1 MAKNNPQEP
10 IAIIGSG
17 CRFPGEAT
25 SPSKLWDLLRTPRD
39 VLRKID
45 RFSADGFYNADGHH
59 HGSSNVLHSYQLSED
74 TRAFD
79 AQFFNIPASEA
90 ESMDPQQ
97 RFLMEVVYEA
107 LESGAMK
114 IEDLAGSPTAVY
126 VGVMCNDYAHIT
138 YADLESVPKNA
149 ATGSALSILSNRI
162 SYFFNWTGPSMT
174 VDTAC
179 SSSLV
184 ALHHAVQ
191 TLREGSSKVAV
202 AAGTNLIFTPS
213 TTIPGLCWR

>member
-1 MAKNNPQEP
+1 MHTPKEP
-10 IAIIGSG
+10 IAIVGSG
-17 CRFPGEAT
+17 CRFPGEAS
-25 SPSKLWDLLRTPRD
+25 SPSKLWDLLRAPRD
-39 VLRKID
+39 VLSKID
-45 RFSADGFYNADGHH
+45 RFSADGFYNKDGHH

-74 TRAFD
+74 TRTFD

-107 LESGAMK
+107 LESSAMK

-138 YADLESVPKNA
+138 YADLESVPKYA
-149 ATGSALSILSNRI
+149 ATGTALSILANRI
-162 SYFFNWTGPSMT
+162 SYFFNWTGPSMAI
-174 VDTAC
+174 DTAC

-191 TLREGSSKVAV
+191 TLREGTSQVAV

-213 TTIPGLCWR
+213 ECRRMLLGNGY